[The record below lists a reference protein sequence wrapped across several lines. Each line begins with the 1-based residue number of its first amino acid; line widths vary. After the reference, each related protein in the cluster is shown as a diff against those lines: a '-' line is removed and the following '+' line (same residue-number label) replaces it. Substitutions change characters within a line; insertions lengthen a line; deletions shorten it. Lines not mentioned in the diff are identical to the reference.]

1 MNSSSEMRDYY
12 VHSENFTGNEL
23 IIDHAHES
31 REINLLFHES
41 REYFHSR
48 ITGNNFVLSRFM
60 AIKIRHSRF
69 TKNPLSDPLQRVQM
83 EAPKMSLLFSLF
95 VLLYWP

>member
-12 VHSENFTGNEL
+12 VHSENFTRNEL

-31 REINLLFHES
+31 REINWLFHES

-48 ITGNNFVLSRFM
+48 ITGNNFVFSRFTT
-60 AIKIRHSRF
+60 IKNGHSRF
-69 TKNPLSDPLQRVQM
+69 TKNPHSDPHLKQKIGKRSTEQL
-83 EAPKMSLLFSLF
+83 EKNSPALS
-95 VLLYWP
+95 